1 MAHPAVA
8 GHPTHHDRTPVRLTP
23 CIAEKPSS
31 GRSRCD
37 AADRCRP
44 APRRGPA
51 DREPA
56 APRVA
61 ARGLAARGFAARG
74 FAAFAVVMVAACG
87 GGGGPSA
94 PAPAPPSSALAQQC
108 APGNPYAGDATA
120 PVALASLDAER
131 RWVRQHVD
139 EAYLWYREVPRVDP
153 LAPAFDDPADV
164 AGSLERYFDALRTPA
179 LTPSGKRKDEFSFVF
194 PTAAW
199 QALSRDGVEPG
210 YGIHWWF
217 ESATPPRGTR
227 IAFVEPGSPAQAAGL
242 QRGDRLLEVDGV
254 DIDDPTVAGVATIN
268 AALFPEQ
275 GRHHRFRFEREGAAP
290 VDTVLTAAAI
300 VRRPVPVS
308 SVLDLGAEG
317 RVGVIVFNEHLG
329 DAERQL
335 VAAMRQM
342 AAAGIDDLVLDL
354 RYNGGGFLY
363 IASQLAAMVT
373 DAARTD
379 GRVFERLIYNDK
391 RQAENLQTGTP
402 FFTES
407 CVPDARFTR
416 CTQVEALPRLGLS
429 RVYVLAGRG
438 TCSASE
444 ALVNGL
450 RGVGVE
456 VALIGATT
464 CGKPYGF
471 TARDNCGLSYFP
483 IEFQGVND
491 RGVGDYADGFAP
503 TCTVADDFSR
513 ALGDPTEGRLAAALA
528 LRATGQCPPAAAVGR
543 ASPLAASTSGF
554 VARAAVRERKIAT
567 PIAPRR

>member
-1 MAHPAVA
+1 MA
-8 GHPTHHDRTPVRLTP
+8 
-23 CIAEKPSS
+23 
-31 GRSRCD
+31 GRSRGAGAD
-37 AADRCRP
+37 VEIAA
-44 APRRGPA
+44 AARR
-51 DREPA
+51 A
-56 APRVA
+56 AVRGVA
-61 ARGLAARGFAARG
+61 AHALAALALAIL
-74 FAAFAVVMVAACG
+74 AACG
-87 GGGGPSA
+87 GDGPSA
-94 PAPAPPSSALAQQC
+94 PPPASPSSALAQQC
-108 APGNPYAGDATA
+108 APGNPHIADAVA
-120 PVALASLDAER
+120 PVVLASLDAER
-131 RWVRQHVD
+131 RWVRQYVD
-139 EAYLWYREVPRVDP
+139 EAYLWYGEVPRVDP
-153 LAPAFDDPADV
+153 LAPAFDDAADV
-164 AGSLERYFDALRTPA
+164 AGALERYFDALRTPE
-179 LTPSGKRKDEFSFVF
+179 LTPSGKRKDEFSFVY

-210 YGIHWWF
+210 YGIHWWLD
-217 ESATPPRGTR
+217 SATPPRGTR
-227 IAFVEPGSPAQAAGL
+227 IAFVEAGSPAQAAGL
-242 QRGDRLLEVDGV
+242 RRGDRLLDVDGV

-268 AALFPEQ
+268 AALFPLQ
-275 GRHHRFRFEREGAAP
+275 GRTHRFRFEREGAVP
-290 VDTVLTAAAI
+290 FDTVLTAAAV

-308 SVLDLGAEG
+308 SVLDLGAQG

-363 IASQLAAMVT
+363 IASQLAAMIT
-373 DAARTD
+373 DAPRTD
-379 GRVFERLIYNDK
+379 GRVFERSIYNDK
-391 RQAENLQTGTP
+391 RQAENLQPGTP

-407 CVPDARFTR
+407 CVPDAGFTR

-491 RGVGDYADGFAP
+491 RGFGDYADGFAP
-503 TCTVADDFSR
+503 TCTVVDDFSR
-513 ALGDPTEGRLAAALA
+513 ALGDPAEGRLAAALT
-528 LRATGQCPPAAAVGR
+528 LRETGQCPPAAAVGR
-543 ASPLAASTSGF
+543 ASPQAVTPSGF
-554 VARAAVRERKIAT
+554 IARATVREQKIAT

>member
-1 MAHPAVA
+1 MSDTPSLAGTPDPARPRRTAAHGAHPALHRA
-8 GHPTHHDRTPVRLTP
+8 LAT
-23 CIAEKPSS
+23 
-31 GRSRCD
+31 
-37 AADRCRP
+37 
-44 APRRGPA
+44 
-51 DREPA
+51 
-56 APRVA
+56 
-61 ARGLAARGFAARG
+61 RGLAAVVL
-74 FAAFAVVMVAACG
+74 AVLTACG
-87 GGGGPSA
+87 GGTPSA
-94 PAPAPPSSALAQQC
+94 PASAALAQQC
-108 APGNPYAGDATA
+108 APGNPHIGDATA
-120 PVALASLDAER
+120 PVAVASLEVER
-131 RWVRQHVD
+131 GWVRQYVD
-139 EAYLWYREVPRVDP
+139 EAYLWYQEVPSVDP
-153 LAPAFDDPADV
+153 RAPAFDDPTDV
-164 AGSLERYFDALRTPA
+164 SRSLERYFDALRTPA
-179 LTPSGKRKDEFSFVF
+179 LTPSGKRKDEFSFVY

-217 ESATPPRGTR
+217 DSATPPRGTR
-227 IAFVEPGSPAQAAGL
+227 IAFIEPGSPAQAAGL

-254 DIDDPTVAGVATIN
+254 GIDDPTVAGVATIN
-268 AALFPEQ
+268 AALFPLQ
-275 GRHHRFRFEREGAAP
+275 GRTHRFRFERDGAALA
-290 VDTVLTAAAI
+290 DTVLAAALV
-300 VRRPVPVS
+300 VRRPVPLS
-308 SVLDLGAEG
+308 TVLDLGAEG

-335 VAAMRQM
+335 VGAMRQM
-342 AAAGIDDLVLDL
+342 ATAGIDDLVLDL

-379 GRVFERLIYNDK
+379 GRVFERSIYNDK
-391 RQAENLQTGTP
+391 RQAENVLPGTP
-402 FFTES
+402 FYTES
-407 CVPDARFTR
+407 CVPDASFAR

-513 ALGDPTEGRLAAALA
+513 ALGDPAEGRLAAALA
-528 LRATGQCPPAAAVGR
+528 LRATGRCPPAATVGR
-543 ASPLAASTSGF
+543 AGPQGASPAGF
-554 VARAAVRERKIAT
+554 MARAAVLEQKIAT
-567 PIAPRR
+567 PIAPAR